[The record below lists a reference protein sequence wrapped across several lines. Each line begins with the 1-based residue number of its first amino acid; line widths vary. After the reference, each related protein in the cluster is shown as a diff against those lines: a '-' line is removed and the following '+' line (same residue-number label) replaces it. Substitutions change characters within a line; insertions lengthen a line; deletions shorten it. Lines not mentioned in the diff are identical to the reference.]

1 MDGGKRFQFRSDR
14 GGVAVPSKK
23 EQFQQIWHRYDSRQD
38 HKPSSL
44 RQAVSYLGQSKRAY
58 LDCRSL
64 ILSAIWQNRWGRQ
77 FVKNTRQT
85 RRAEGIGLITP
96 FA

>member
-1 MDGGKRFQFRSDR
+1 MDGGKRFQFRSDP

-44 RQAVSYLGQSKRAY
+44 RQAVAWAVEEGLLELPEPDPIGDLAEQM
-58 LDCRSL
+58 
-64 ILSAIWQNRWGRQ
+64 GRQ